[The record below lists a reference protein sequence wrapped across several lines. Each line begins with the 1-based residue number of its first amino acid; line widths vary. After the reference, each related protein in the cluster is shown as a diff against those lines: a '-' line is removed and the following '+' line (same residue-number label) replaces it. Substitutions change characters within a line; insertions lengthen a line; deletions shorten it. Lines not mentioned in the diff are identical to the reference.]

1 MDSIR
6 IDTGEKRIAINDDPE
21 RVIVFNPSDIVFAEK
36 FYRVVGE
43 FEAKQQE
50 YISRSDEIEAVT
62 DKDSNGLPANMEER
76 LALLR
81 ETCEYIREKVDYVFG
96 SGTSQ
101 TVFGDAMTL
110 NMFEQFFSGIMPFIR
125 STRTEKIKQYLP
137 PAPVKKTRKRK
148 SNGR

>member
-6 IDTGEKRIAINDDPE
+6 IDTGERRIAINDDPD
-21 RVIVFNPSDIVFAEK
+21 RVIVFNPEDVVFAER
-36 FYRVVGE
+36 FYAIVAE
-43 FEAKQQE
+43 FETKLTGYQDRYDQLE
-50 YISRSDEIEAVT
+50 T
-62 DKDSNGLPANMEER
+62 DPDK

-137 PAPVKKTRKRK
+137 KDKPKPRKRK
-148 SNGR
+148 